1 MIKSLALEKDR
12 FRVFIEID
20 GNEETNV
27 FPPEVTAQEIRDWH
41 AEREA
46 YYAFLKSREEELN
59 QELWQ

>member
-1 MIKSLALEKDR
+1 MIKNVVLEKNR

-27 FPPEVTAQEIRDWH
+27 FLPEVTAQEIKDWH

-46 YYAFLKSREEELN
+46 YYAFLKSREEQLK